1 MKNIK
6 LTKSIIHKMDKYLK
20 GELNEQKTH
29 LFEKELENTPS
40 LQQAFINYKIAD
52 DAIELMIGEKV
63 RALLS

>member
-29 LFEKELENTPS
+29 LFEKELENSPI
-40 LQQAFINYKIAD
+40 LRQALINFKIAD
-52 DAIELMIGEKV
+52 DAIELMVGEKM
-63 RALLS
+63 RALLN